1 MSHRKTKIR
10 QSKKITQSSVVKQ
23 PKVSAPDARV
33 RKKPHYRSFRLHPII
48 KHPGPEMPS
57 WYQLMKKAM
66 RLLWANKKAI
76 LIFTLTYAVIF
87 LVFVRGIVA
96 PLDIDKI
103 RDQITAYTSGTSS
116 LSNNIT
122 IVGLM
127 LHSAFTASGD
137 VATIYQLLF
146 LLSSVLALIWLFRQQ
161 QAGNTVSIKD
171 AYYRGMYPLVPFLVI
186 VAVIALQV
194 LPSVIGNSLYSAVV
208 RDGLAVTALEQV
220 FWFLFFIL
228 LIVLSLYLVSMSL
241 IALFIVTL
249 PEMTPWVALK
259 EAKLLVEHRRIA
271 VLFNVIALLL
281 ILVSIYV
288 AVVFPAIFIS
298 AALSQILFFLLTL
311 LVVPFSVAYLF
322 VLYRELL

>member
-1 MSHRKTKIR
+1 
-10 QSKKITQSSVVKQ
+10 
-23 PKVSAPDARV
+23 
-33 RKKPHYRSFRLHPII
+33 
-48 KHPGPEMPS
+48 MPS